1 VNGEM
6 KERSEEDKQEI
17 IAEALDRFE
26 NASDSWSY
34 IYEEAVE
41 DVKFVDDDEDGQW
54 SDQMLKSRANRPC
67 LTFDK
72 LSTSVDRV
80 IGGQLSNMP
89 SVKIRAAEEGDED
102 IAEVYQGLIRQ
113 IDQRGIQAIKT
124 AFKFA
129 VKGGFGCFLVDHDY
143 IDDVS
148 LDQDILIREV
158 KNPFSVLIDPIIQ
171 AERTTEARFGFL
183 FQDMERK
190 EFDRLYPDQ
199 PDVSESEFLTSNTS
213 ETWITEDYVRV
224 ADYYRI
230 VLEESTLV
238 QLSDGRVLDLKEVQP
253 VRDELNL
260 QGITLGKTRKVQ
272 KRKLER
278 FKITANN
285 ILEEVEC
292 VGRYIPIVPV
302 LGKTSNING
311 KFISRGL
318 VRKAKDA
325 QRLYNYSR
333 SVAVEVTALTPK
345 QPYFVTP
352 AMIKGHESKWRNM
365 MVSNDPVLTFNFDQG
380 QKPYRESPAQGSPG
394 LMQDAQLAAED
405 IKATTGIYDANLG
418 QQGQEISGVAMSK
431 RQFQGEMSN
440 FEFQDQLVDAIELSG
455 RICIDMIRSVYDT
468 ERQIRIVG
476 EDEKEEVISIN
487 KTLMDAQTGQY
498 VKTMDLSAGNYDIK
512 VASGP
517 SFSTRKQETAEQLST
532 IIAQNPAMSE
542 LVGDVLFKNL
552 DLVGGD
558 EVIKRLRSAGVKA
571 GIIEPDEQEAA
582 ALQEQIQQAKQIEA
596 QAAQLELALK
606 QAEVMTEQAEAR
618 ERESKAQ
625 MNTVKSAVEQLKLA
639 EAQEDLET
647 KEIAQMRLR
656 QSVGLPLI

>member
-1 VNGEM
+1 M

-260 QGITLGKTRKVQ
+260 QGVTLGKTRKVQ

-582 ALQEQIQQAKQIEA
+582 ALQQQIQQAKQIEA

>member
-1 VNGEM
+1 M

-582 ALQEQIQQAKQIEA
+582 ALQQQIQQAKQIEA